1 MMESIPAQRHKLD
14 VHTMTS
20 IDLFL
25 EEYYEQGH
33 TKRAGE
39 AMAKCDMKKS
49 QVRGLENLL
58 VSTSRFSE
66 IINYIKNQVGKD
78 RKEWQSVGP
87 LLLDQLATIE
97 MKAHEMAGE
106 EPAKRLA
113 IKLILARGWARQ
125 VVAHYLYGS
134 GKGER
139 R

>member
-1 MMESIPAQRHKLD
+1 MESNPAQMSKLD
-14 VHTMTS
+14 MHTMS
-20 IDLFL
+20 AIDLFL

-39 AMAKCDMKKS
+39 AMANSQMKKS
-49 QVRGLENLL
+49 QVHGLENLL

-87 LLLDQLATIE
+87 ILLDQLASIE
-97 MKAHEMAGE
+97 TKAHEIAGE
-106 EPAKRLA
+106 DPAKRLA

-134 GKGER
+134 R
-139 R
+139 